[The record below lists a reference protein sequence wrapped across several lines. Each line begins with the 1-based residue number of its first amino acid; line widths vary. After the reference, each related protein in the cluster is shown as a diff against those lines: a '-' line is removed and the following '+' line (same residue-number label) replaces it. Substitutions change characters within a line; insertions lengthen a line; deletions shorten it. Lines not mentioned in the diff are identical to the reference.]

1 MPDHF
6 EALTINAAVG
16 EEIVFH
22 DPTDGLPVRGF
33 IVAIDKAARTIAV
46 NCGQIARFRE
56 NKQPVTF
63 AFGKAEQLAPPV
75 AEPPPSAPVPEPK
88 AAD

>member
-33 IVAIDKAARTIAV
+33 IVAIDKAARTIDV
-46 NCGQIARFRE
+46 NCANIARFRT

-63 AFGKAEQLAPPV
+63 AFGGA
-75 AEPPPSAPVPEPK
+75 PEPEPEPTK
-88 AAD
+88 ATA